1 MSLLIFSHSLATFC
15 DSPLYR
21 VEGGAERTKVQA
33 AASVLPNDML
43 ETCYT
48 EPKLLGLFNF

>member
-33 AASVLPNDML
+33 AASVLPNNML